1 MPSIVVT
8 DYSDYSG
15 YPPPDP
21 YTLLSPQV
29 PEKAEEKTL
38 TEKLKENL
46 ESIGK
51 QRHSYKV
58 PEVRVPVPVPV
69 SAPVKASRPTPA
81 SSKKAQTK
89 KKKEKS
95 AASDARPRP
104 DEMRSP
110 SGGISQ
116 SHCQGSSGQSRSE
129 SGRVKARKHDSQK
142 SREKAITKR
151 AQSQTHTEA
160 AIPEAMKRVIGT
172 SVVRAVRQ
180 P

>member
-1 MPSIVVT
+1 MSSLPPLAMEMEMPSIVVT

-15 YPPPDP
+15 HPPPDP

-69 SAPVKASRPTPA
+69 SVPVKASRQTPA
-81 SSKKAQTK
+81 PSKKAQTK
-89 KKKEKS
+89 KKKEKERNMRMS
-95 AASDARPRP
+95 GVCTGARTMKK
-104 DEMRSP
+104 MRM
-110 SGGISQ
+110 G
-116 SHCQGSSGQSRSE
+116 
-129 SGRVKARKHDSQK
+129 
-142 SREKAITKR
+142 TKR
-151 AQSQTHTEA
+151 VEA
-160 AIPEAMKRVIGT
+160 RMMKKKKRRRRM
-172 SVVRAVRQ
+172 SVACMEVRMMNEKSD
-180 P
+180 